1 MIQITKAC
9 PHCGSSDLVSNGHNK
24 KNSKQKYSW
33 TWLKAIGPGNGCDK
47 YGTLDAA
54 PRDSEER
61 KEEIL
66 KAYFE
71 RPSMYPNGMVS
82 SRY

>member
-1 MIQITKAC
+1 MIVITKTC
-9 PHCGSSDLVSNGHNK
+9 PSCGSKDLVSNGHNV
-24 KNSKQKYSW
+24 KNGKGKYHCKSC
-33 TWLKAIGPGNGCDK
+33 GN

-54 PRDSEER
+54 PRYSEQR
-61 KEEIL
+61 KAEIV

-82 SRY
+82 